1 MSEAAKTSQENEKNA
16 SNASNEKNERNERNA
31 PFAILALDY
40 GEKSLGL
47 AVGQSLTQTA
57 QPLWQWPRRDLQLLP
72 KLLQAQRD
80 FRPRFWIFGDPIPND
95 QSLTPLRQALRQF
108 AETVQAQTQTPV
120 LYIDERLTSE
130 AARNYVAA
138 KEYARQKDAIAAALI
153 AETWLAHYFSPFSD
167 NFSDN

>member
-1 MSEAAKTSQENEKNA
+1 MSEAVKTAEAKHSNEENEKN
-16 SNASNEKNERNERNA
+16 EKNA
-31 PFAILALDY
+31 VPFAILALDY
-40 GEKSLGL
+40 GEKTIGL

-95 QSLTPLRQALRQF
+95 QSFTPLRQALRQF

-138 KEYARQKDAIAAALI
+138 KDYARQKDAIAAALI

-167 NFSDN
+167 N